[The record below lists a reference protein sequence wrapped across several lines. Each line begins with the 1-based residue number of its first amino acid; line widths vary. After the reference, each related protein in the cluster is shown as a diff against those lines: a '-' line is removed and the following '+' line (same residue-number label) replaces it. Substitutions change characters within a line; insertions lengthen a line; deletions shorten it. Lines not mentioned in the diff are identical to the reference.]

1 MLNKIVKRFLFSIS
15 IFIFTVGSIS
25 LYMKIDDTFTFVII
39 ESFFLF
45 IVASMLFVTNKISN
59 HIDSMQEVNKVNN
72 ILVKHYPNEATVY
85 YSNRAT
91 TDMDSNLFKNNKN
104 QFGFNN
110 RILFKNNKNQFDFN
124 NRIHGGIS
132 ISNQLTNK
140 MLPSRS
146 HQLD

>member
-91 TDMDSNLFKNNKN
+91 TDMDSNLFKNNYNPLDSSK
-104 QFGFNN
+104 
-110 RILFKNNKNQFDFN
+110 
-124 NRIHGGIS
+124 IHGGIS
-132 ISNQLTNK
+132 ISPIMCGRE
-140 MLPSRS
+140 MLPK
-146 HQLD
+146 

>member
-91 TDMDSNLFKNNKN
+91 TDMGSNLFKNNYNPLDSSK
-104 QFGFNN
+104 
-110 RILFKNNKNQFDFN
+110 
-124 NRIHGGIS
+124 IHGGIS
-132 ISNQLTNK
+132 ISPIMCGRE
-140 MLPSRS
+140 MLPK
-146 HQLD
+146 

>member
-59 HIDSMQEVNKVNN
+59 HIDSM
-72 ILVKHYPNEATVY
+72 
-85 YSNRAT
+85 
-91 TDMDSNLFKNNKN
+91 
-104 QFGFNN
+104 
-110 RILFKNNKNQFDFN
+110 
-124 NRIHGGIS
+124 
-132 ISNQLTNK
+132 
-140 MLPSRS
+140 
-146 HQLD
+146 

>member
-1 MLNKIVKRFLFSIS
+1 MLNKIVKRFLFSIF

-91 TDMDSNLFKNNKN
+91 TDMDSNLFKNNYNPLDSSK
-104 QFGFNN
+104 
-110 RILFKNNKNQFDFN
+110 
-124 NRIHGGIS
+124 IHGGIS
-132 ISNQLTNK
+132 ISPIMCGRE
-140 MLPSRS
+140 MLPK
-146 HQLD
+146 